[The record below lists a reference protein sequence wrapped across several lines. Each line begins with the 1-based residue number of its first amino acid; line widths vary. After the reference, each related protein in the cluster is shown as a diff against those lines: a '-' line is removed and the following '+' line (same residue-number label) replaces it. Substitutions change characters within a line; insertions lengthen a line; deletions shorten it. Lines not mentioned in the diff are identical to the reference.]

1 VRGGSSVA
9 CWARWWWHRQGSSV
23 CSFGVSGE
31 GGGLFKR
38 ERQSSAALMDADG
51 RVGLPK
57 ERPGG
62 FPSFLGNTHSG
73 EHARHGVP
81 AWRRVGSARAM
92 GLDFGWLAQAA
103 EAARID
109 SSGVHANACNETRR
123 GRSHKVC
130 GVQGL

>member
-23 CSFGVSGE
+23 FSFGVSGE

-38 ERQSSAALMDADG
+38 ERQSSAALMEADG

-62 FPSFLGNTHSG
+62 FLRFWRCVWFPGPTHSG

-81 AWRRVGSARAM
+81 AWGRVGSARAM
-92 GLDFGWLAQAA
+92 GLDFG

-109 SSGVHANACNETRR
+109 SSGGSRKCM
-123 GRSHKVC
+123 
-130 GVQGL
+130 Q